1 MLIKIMRE
9 MLSLRNKPS
18 RRRKC
23 SAATANFMFRA
34 ISKADGKVKVNI
46 SLIDIVKRVK
56 TLETSLD
63 QGKKKFTLAQDKEII
78 DKVI

>member
-1 MLIKIMRE
+1 
-9 MLSLRNKPS
+9 
-18 RRRKC
+18 
-23 SAATANFMFRA
+23 MFRA